1 MDYWNKETLSAI
13 DSMLNPKSVAI
24 IGASENK
31 SYGGRFMAKALS
43 SKGALTVYP
52 VNPNRNEIQGQKAY
66 KSVLDLPEVPD
77 AAAILVPWNFV
88 LPTLE
93 QCHEK
98 GIKSVI
104 VISAGFAERGNEER
118 ANLQKELTGFS
129 ERTGVRISGPN
140 CLGLASIKDKRW
152 LNASSRP
159 MMGEAGPIG
168 LICQSGATLFGPI
181 LVRADE
187 FGVGL
192 SYAISTGN
200 EADLDFAD
208 FARFLLDDD
217 STKVI
222 AGFIEGIKTPAK
234 FLEVAKLAAEYA
246 KPMVIIK
253 IGRSDYGARSANS
266 HTAALTGADEVID
279 AAFKQYGVIRASGYD
294 DCLEIAQIM
303 AGGKKPRADGIV
315 AVSHSGGI
323 SSLLADMIGT
333 EGLQLPDLS
342 DNARTGIN
350 KILSGFGWASNP
362 ADITGFAH
370 REAFSEIIDY
380 LVKEPN
386 SGTLVVASAGKGAH
400 VDKLISVRDTGTHN
414 VAYMWTGRRDQK
426 EGLNELK
433 AAGIPIFYTSDSLA
447 RALRHLK
454 DYHGWLESRNE
465 SGFAK
470 TQKNSEH
477 QERVFKN
484 LESLGRAQLSET
496 EAKQL
501 ISAWNVRVTA
511 EELVNSS
518 QEAAAAVDKF
528 DGPVVMKGVCP
539 DITHKTEAGIIKI
552 GILDGKTG
560 AAAYDEIIQAANAYD
575 SELLLQGVVV
585 QEMVNGGVETI
596 LGVFDDPL
604 MGPILLFGLGGVMV
618 EVYNDVALRHCP
630 ILPHEAHE
638 MINEVV
644 GAKLLA
650 GFRGS
655 EPCDVDA
662 LVATMVSVSQMAA
675 GLAGSLKEL
684 DINPL
689 MVMPKNHGVIALD
702 AMAVLKGGAD

>member
-1 MDYWNKETLSAI
+1 MDHWNKETLSAI

-43 SKGALTVYP
+43 SEGALTVYP
-52 VNPNRNEIQGQKAY
+52 VNPNRNEIQGLKAY

-118 ANLQKELTGFS
+118 ENLQQELTGFS
-129 ERTGVRISGPN
+129 ERTGVRITGPN

-187 FGVGL
+187 CGVGL

-222 AGFIEGIKTPAK
+222 AGFIEGIKNPAK

-303 AGGKKPRADGIV
+303 ACGTKPRADGIV

-333 EGLQLPDLS
+333 EGLHLPDLS
-342 DNARTGIN
+342 DNARAGIN

-370 REAFSEIIDY
+370 REAFSEIIDF
-380 LVKEPN
+380 LVKEPS

-454 DYHGWLESRNE
+454 DYHCWLQIRNKN
-465 SGFAK
+465 GFAK
-470 TQKNSEH
+470 AQMNSEH
-477 QERVFKN
+477 QEQVFKG

-501 ISAWNVRVTA
+501 ISAW
-511 EELVNSS
+511 
-518 QEAAAAVDKF
+518 
-528 DGPVVMKGVCP
+528 
-539 DITHKTEAGIIKI
+539 THHKKR
-552 GILDGKTG
+552 
-560 AAAYDEIIQAANAYD
+560 
-575 SELLLQGVVV
+575 LLLLI
-585 QEMVNGGVETI
+585 I
-596 LGVFDDPL
+596 LTVPL
-604 MGPILLFGLGGVMV
+604 L
-618 EVYNDVALRHCP
+618 
-630 ILPHEAHE
+630 
-638 MINEVV
+638 
-644 GAKLLA
+644 
-650 GFRGS
+650 
-655 EPCDVDA
+655 
-662 LVATMVSVSQMAA
+662 
-675 GLAGSLKEL
+675 
-684 DINPL
+684 
-689 MVMPKNHGVIALD
+689 
-702 AMAVLKGGAD
+702 

>member
-52 VNPNRNEIQGQKAY
+52 VNPNRSEIQGQKAY

-380 LVKEPN
+380 LVKEPS